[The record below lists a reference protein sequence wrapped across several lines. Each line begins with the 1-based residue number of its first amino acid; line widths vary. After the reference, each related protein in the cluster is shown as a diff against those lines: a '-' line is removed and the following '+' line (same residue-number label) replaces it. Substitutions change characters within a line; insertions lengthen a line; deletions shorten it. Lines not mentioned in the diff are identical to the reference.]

1 MLDTLS
7 YSESLINIG
16 VPEDQAKLQAR
27 VLSEALES
35 NDLAT
40 TADIVRLESKIDNLD
55 AKLSGQIVNLDARFS
70 GQITVVKS
78 DINSLRVDLNAQ
90 MTAMEMR
97 IIKWQIGGIGL
108 VIAAIKFL

>member
-7 YSESLINIG
+7 YSESLISIG

-35 NDLAT
+35 NNLAT
-40 TADIVRLESKIDNLD
+40 TEDIVRLEFKMTVVESKLREDIVKLD
-55 AKLSGQIVNLDARFS
+55 SK
-70 GQITVVKS
+70 ITVVKS
-78 DINSLRVDLNAQ
+78 DINSLKVDLNAQ